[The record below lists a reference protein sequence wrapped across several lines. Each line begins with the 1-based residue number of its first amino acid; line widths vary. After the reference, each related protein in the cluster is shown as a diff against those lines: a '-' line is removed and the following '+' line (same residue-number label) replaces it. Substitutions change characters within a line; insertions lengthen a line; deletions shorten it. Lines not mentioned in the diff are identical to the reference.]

1 QEGGT
6 AIIQASGGSVF
17 NFAVWSLGG
26 NAIVYTQGSQD
37 PLKAFQVTANGVDP
51 KPISIG
57 ANSVPFARIGM
68 TLSANGGQQDSGILW
83 ESTGNYND
91 GTPGTLH
98 AYDASDLTKEL
109 WNSDMNPGRD
119 QMPPVVKFVP
129 ATVANGKVYVPGS
142 SNVVTVYGLLSG
154 SDGEAATP

>member
-1 QEGGT
+1 
-6 AIIQASGGSVF
+6 
-17 NFAVWSLGG
+17 
-26 NAIVYTQGSQD
+26 
-37 PLKAFQVTANGVDP
+37 
-51 KPISIG
+51 
-57 ANSVPFARIGM
+57 M

-119 QMPPVVKFVP
+119 QMPPVTKFVAP
-129 ATVANGKVYVPGS
+129 TVANGKVYVPGS
-142 SNVVTVYGLLSG
+142 SNVVTVYGLLSASG
-154 SDGEAATP
+154 GGRRNSRHHDHCQRGQLRPGRDLARRSRRHLRFQPRPIDSRAV